1 MFDSEQMPFVG
12 FIVGTY
18 SNSIDHKSQF
28 TSLLRWFILE
38 VDEDKDKRNNDNDR
52 DEEEK

>member
-38 VDEDKDKRNNDNDR
+38 VDEDKDKRNNDNNR

>member
-1 MFDSEQMPFVG
+1 MFDSENMPFVG

-28 TSLLRWFILE
+28 TSLLRWFMLE
-38 VDEDKDKRNNDNDR
+38 VEEDKEKRKDDWDR
-52 DEEEK
+52 DDDDK